1 MSRLEPIEIIRVSL
15 ASLPDDASLELKG
28 AVVALGLQLGGYQ
41 IVPIGER
48 SAPSSVP
55 KIAPAIAK
63 AAPAEAAAAPAP
75 EEKRKDPIRF
85 PFHCPICNKIKG
97 NRETAEECDN
107 SRCPV

>member
-1 MSRLEPIEIIRVSL
+1 MSRLEPLEIIRVSL

-28 AVVALGLQLGGYQ
+28 AVVALGLKLGGYQ
-41 IVPIGER
+41 IVPIAP
-48 SAPSSVP
+48 SSVPSSVP
-55 KIAPAIAK
+55 KIAPAAIAK
-63 AAPAEAAAAPAP
+63 AAPAAEPPAP